1 LLAGIIWES
10 RKIVNLVEN
19 MQKLFEESLEEVHK
33 GWLENKWKIER
44 IYEQGFIGGCAEYF

>member
-1 LLAGIIWES
+1 
-10 RKIVNLVEN
+10 

-44 IYEQGFIGGCAEYF
+44 IYEQGFIGGCAEYFQKVLDGHLKSENLGK